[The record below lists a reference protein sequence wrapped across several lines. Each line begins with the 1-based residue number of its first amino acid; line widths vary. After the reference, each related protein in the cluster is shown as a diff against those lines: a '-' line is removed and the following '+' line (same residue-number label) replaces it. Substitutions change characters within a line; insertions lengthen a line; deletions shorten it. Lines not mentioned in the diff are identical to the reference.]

1 METRDEVLGLYE
13 EWENTII
20 KEYIKCGGERKSLQ
34 DEWSE
39 VCRKER
45 AKKLIEIYKFFSSH
59 GKIDNDLQPILKAIR
74 EDKKDRPSG
83 RIYWITVNPK
93 PDIKFDEFKKTVEKQ
108 LSRKFVKSYVMAYEQ
123 KASEEN
129 GEPIGFGFHCHI
141 LMERTEESEPSNKI
155 QKYIRA
161 GFKKVCDS
169 QNKNVLYWKIC
180 PRQYIEDKINY
191 FIDKNKDDDHI
202 DKQNKQK
209 YDVVWREKENLEFI
223 YFSGVGDL
231 INDYIRISTTL

>member
-1 METRDEVLGLYE
+1 MDEEQTEKLYRTFKALCL
-13 EWENTII
+13 NHH
-20 KEYIKCGGERKSLQ
+20 IKCDGIMDSLH
-34 DEWSE
+34 DEWSD
-39 VCRKER
+39 VRKKER
-45 AKKLIEIYKFFSSH
+45 AKDLTEITRFFKSK

-93 PDIKFDEFKKTVEKQ
+93 PDIQFMDFRKTVDKQ
-108 LSRKFVKSYVMAYEQ
+108 LERKFVKSYVMAYEQ
-123 KASEEN
+123 RASEEN
-129 GEPIGFGFHCHI
+129 GKPLGSGFHCHI
-141 LMERTEESEPSNKI
+141 LMERTDDSPPPSKI

-161 GFKKVCDS
+161 GFKKVCNSDN
-169 QNKNVLYWKIC
+169 QNVLYWKNC
-180 PRQYIEDKINY
+180 PRQFVEDKINY

-209 YDVVWREKENLEFI
+209 LDVVWREKENLESI

-231 INDYIRISTTL
+231 INDYVRISTTL